1 MKNNATIVKA
11 TSNTNTLA
19 SNQLSQVI
27 EQLNQLSTDELVNVY
42 IDYAKDNSYETIYN
56 LDESTINELYSSPW
70 QALYDSNHKDF
81 NDRDYFFTY
90 NGNGH
95 MISFSNEDDSNCPI
109 DIEELA
115 QWIVDND
122 LFNDYDIE
130 VTTLDDMLASIE
142 DSINDDDYL
151 ISKLYERIY
160 KDKLLL
166 IDLANLS
173 NEERQVIIG
182 QLMDAISGY
191 NYNQLNDIITLLGI
205 EYK

>member
-1 MKNNATIVKA
+1 MTTLNTTTISQV
-11 TSNTNTLA
+11 
-19 SNQLSQVI
+19 QLKQVI
-27 EQLNQLSTDELVNVY
+27 EQISDMSNDDTISLYNDMADSNGYDRIYDNDEYTLNELFITPYDAIRQTNNK
-42 IDYAKDNSYETIYN
+42 DYNDNDDYFTFNGYGHAISFDYRLQDNS
-56 LDESTINELYSSPW
+56 
-70 QALYDSNHKDF
+70 
-81 NDRDYFFTY
+81 
-90 NGNGH
+90 
-95 MISFSNEDDSNCPI
+95 PI

-115 QWIVDND
+115 QWIVDNE
-122 LFNDYDIE
+122 LYNDYDID

-166 IDLANLS
+166 IDLANMS

-205 EYK
+205 NYE